1 MHSRPRP
8 AIQRPSKAAQGG
20 GGAAGAPRRAC
31 GAAAPQAR
39 HRPAHRAPQGPG
51 RGRHAAAG
59 GGRGPRFFNGRRRGG
74 AVNKRFIVAG
84 AILGTA
90 VVVAFLLGSPM
101 FGGYD
106 SFR

>member
-1 MHSRPRP
+1 M
-8 AIQRPSKAAQGG
+8 
-20 GGAAGAPRRAC
+20 
-31 GAAAPQAR
+31 
-39 HRPAHRAPQGPG
+39 
-51 RGRHAAAG
+51 
-59 GGRGPRFFNGRRRGG
+59 
-74 AVNKRFIVAG
+74 NKRYIVAG